1 MLGST
6 DDLPYCMSQ
15 LCRGG
20 NSHGQEAKRQ
30 KDKDQTQ
37 ASGEEKQTQTNELN
51 SVRAGDCDL
60 SINIISA
67 SSRTERSWPM
77 ERRISDC
84 CGTSAERSGQQITAA
99 TAPSESFS
107 CSQAQLSRLHAR
119 GRQHKNGFRLLMSLL
134 RRPQLRPWQR
144 GEVYPKWLVRVLFA

>member
-1 MLGST
+1 MW
-6 DDLPYCMSQ
+6 Q

-37 ASGEEKQTQTNELN
+37 ASGEEKQTQTNEPN

-77 ERRISDC
+77 EAHFSR
-84 CGTSAERSGQQITAA
+84 CGTSAE
-99 TAPSESFS
+99 
-107 CSQAQLSRLHAR
+107 SQANKSL
-119 GRQHKNGFRLLMSLL
+119 RQQL
-134 RRPQLRPWQR
+134 RRKLFMLAGTAIADSMR
-144 GEVYPKWLVRVLFA
+144 GGGSIKMASDC

>member
-37 ASGEEKQTQTNELN
+37 ASGEEKQTQTNEPN

-77 ERRISDC
+77 ERRISDR
-84 CGTSAERSGQQITAA
+84 CGTSAE
-99 TAPSESFS
+99 
-107 CSQAQLSRLHAR
+107 SQANKSLRQISRPFDHVGAAAEEMLA
-119 GRQHKNGFRLLMSLL
+119 
-134 RRPQLRPWQR
+134 
-144 GEVYPKWLVRVLFA
+144 

>member
-1 MLGST
+1 MW
-6 DDLPYCMSQ
+6 Q

-37 ASGEEKQTQTNELN
+37 ASGEEKQTQTNEPN

-77 ERRISDC
+77 ERRISDR
-84 CGTSAERSGQQITAA
+84 CGTSAE
-99 TAPSESFS
+99 
-107 CSQAQLSRLHAR
+107 SQANKSLRQQLRRKAFHAR
-119 GRQHKNGFRLLMSLL
+119 RHGYRDSM
-134 RRPQLRPWQR
+134 R
-144 GEVYPKWLVRVLFA
+144 GGGSIKMASDC